1 MEFGTKIMNDSFGII
16 PTKQNTNN
24 IRDENYMRY
33 VGWSETDICSDG
45 ITGTQRFFSQDTLN
59 VISTKVTQLTM
70 GVHER
75 NIPIKVTDNVIS
87 HVMSNVYSNFR
98 PPTGDIHSRYII
110 PTKEGPYSYIQ
121 EMIDRTIE
129 IIVSDLKNSFG
140 MKYNNESLSIW
151 TTVYGDFN
159 AHKLRQHGP
168 IKVVNKRP
176 DPMQFF
182 QNY

>member
-45 ITGTQRFFSQDTLN
+45 ITGTQRFFSQDTVN

-98 PPTGDIHSRYII
+98 PLTGDIHSRYII

-168 IKVVNKRP
+168 NIVVNKRP

-182 QNY
+182 QNN